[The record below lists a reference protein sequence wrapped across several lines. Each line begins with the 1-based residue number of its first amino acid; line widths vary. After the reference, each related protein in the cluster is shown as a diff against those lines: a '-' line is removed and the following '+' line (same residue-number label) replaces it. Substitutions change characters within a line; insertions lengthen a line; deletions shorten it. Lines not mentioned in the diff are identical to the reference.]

1 MHNKIKNRIDLSDKM
16 MYIQVTKTIEKQKS
30 TKSTGVMYMVSLK
43 DISAVC
49 KVSVA
54 TVSKALNDQSDISEA
69 TKERVRKAARE
80 LGYFPNSA
88 AKALKTNRTWNLG
101 VLFVDEAQSGL
112 THDYF
117 AHVLDS
123 FKRTAEEKGYDN
135 TFINCCKTRK
145 NRMSYLEHA
154 KYRGFDGV
162 VIACIDFNDPEVAEL
177 VKSKIPVVTIDHVFH
192 NRITI
197 ISDNVRGMRELFTYV
212 YEKGHRKIAYIHGA
226 DSAVTQARVASF
238 YKTAQELGVEIPDEY
253 VKEAAYRDTKETYRM
268 TQELL
273 ELKDPPTCI
282 LFPDD
287 RASFGGLNAI
297 REAGLKIPEDI
308 SVAGYDGSL
317 IGQQMDPKLTTY
329 RQDTEAIGKSAAE
342 ELIHLIEQPK
352 TTVIQ
357 QVVIE
362 GHVIEG
368 ETVKEMP

>member
-1 MHNKIKNRIDLSDKM
+1 M
-16 MYIQVTKTIEKQKS
+16 
-30 TKSTGVMYMVSLK
+30 
-43 DISAVC
+43 
-49 KVSVA
+49 
-54 TVSKALNDQSDISEA
+54 
-69 TKERVRKAARE
+69 
-80 LGYFPNSA
+80 
-88 AKALKTNRTWNLG
+88 
-101 VLFVDEAQSGL
+101 
-112 THDYF
+112 
-117 AHVLDS
+117 
-123 FKRTAEEKGYDN
+123 
-135 TFINCCKTRK
+135 
-145 NRMSYLEHA
+145 
-154 KYRGFDGV
+154 
-162 VIACIDFNDPEVAEL
+162 
-177 VKSKIPVVTIDHVFH
+177 TIDHVFH

>member
-1 MHNKIKNRIDLSDKM
+1 
-16 MYIQVTKTIEKQKS
+16 
-30 TKSTGVMYMVSLK
+30 
-43 DISAVC
+43 
-49 KVSVA
+49 
-54 TVSKALNDQSDISEA
+54 
-69 TKERVRKAARE
+69 
-80 LGYFPNSA
+80 
-88 AKALKTNRTWNLG
+88 
-101 VLFVDEAQSGL
+101 
-112 THDYF
+112 
-117 AHVLDS
+117 
-123 FKRTAEEKGYDN
+123 
-135 TFINCCKTRK
+135 
-145 NRMSYLEHA
+145 
-154 KYRGFDGV
+154 
-162 VIACIDFNDPEVAEL
+162 
-177 VKSKIPVVTIDHVFH
+177 
-192 NRITI
+192 
-197 ISDNVRGMRELFTYV
+197 
-212 YEKGHRKIAYIHGA
+212 
-226 DSAVTQARVASF
+226 
-238 YKTAQELGVEIPDEY
+238 
-253 VKEAAYRDTKETYRM
+253 M